1 MTTRRNLFAFA
12 LAGPALAVLGACQT
26 GSGRL
31 PAGTRIGAIRVDAS
45 LIAAQGWGDNARGI
59 GQDLQRRLVA
69 ALGSAYQPGAG
80 PTLDVVLRGL
90 RLTAYAGGGGGGGRR
105 GDGGNNGSDSLD
117 SETTLVDRNGRV
129 LGSWPIVSSLSPT
142 SGGAWFTPGVDQRR
156 IAALVESHAFWIRRA
171 VLD

>member
-31 PAGTRIGAIRVDAS
+31 PAGTRIGAVRVDAS
-45 LIAAQGWGDNARGI
+45 AIAAQGWGDNARGI
-59 GQDLQRRLVA
+59 GQDLQRQLVLA
-69 ALGSAYQPGAG
+69 FGPAYQPGAG

-90 RLTAYAGGGGGGGRR
+90 RLTAYTGGGGGGGRR

-117 SETTLVDRNGRV
+117 SQTTLVDRGRV
-129 LGSWPIVSSLSPT
+129 IGNWPIVSSLSPT
-142 SGGAWFTPGVDQRR
+142 SGGAWFRPDVDQRR
-156 IAALVESHAFWIRRA
+156 VAALVAGHASWIRRA

>member
-12 LAGPALAVLGACQT
+12 LAGPTLAMLGACQT

-31 PAGTRIGAIRVDAS
+31 PAGTRIGAVRVDAS
-45 LIAAQGWGDNARGI
+45 LIAAQGWGDNARGF

-69 ALGSAYQPGAG
+69 ALGPAYQPGAG
-80 PTLDVVLRGL
+80 PTLEVVLRGL
-90 RLTAYAGGGGGGGRR
+90 RLTAYAGGGGGGRR

-117 SETTLVDRNGRV
+117 SETMLVDRGRV
-129 LGSWPIVSSLSPT
+129 LGNWPIASSLSPT
-142 SGGAWFTPGVDQRR
+142 SGGAWFRPDVDQRR
-156 IAALVESHAFWIRRA
+156 IAALIESHAFWIRRA